1 MNLIPQVTEILKN
14 PPSIISQTQ
23 LDYLST
29 YAELGT
35 FTQVALHHD
44 VNESTVRRTIT
55 RLVETHQLH
64 KNSVPQHMDED
75 VPSPLLVKGTS
86 TMYDK
91 HGNRRLHWVKTERD
105 KQDLYDDLVFAMQ
118 DLATELPQIPKSKR
132 VSATVDPDLLTVYP
146 LGDPHIGLLCYT
158 PEVGQDWDLAI
169 AEKMF
174 LPLFNK
180 LVVAAPASEECLIID
195 LGDFWHYDGMEQ
207 KTMRSGHKVDADG
220 RPSKM
225 IQVGFRIMRQMID
238 SALLVHKRV
247 NVKIM
252 PGNHD
257 DLGSIFL
264 RVALFHIYENELRV
278 NIDQSPN
285 VFQYFNWGKNLIGI
299 HHGDKCK
306 MAALPMVMAADQPK
320 SWGNAEF
327 RHWYVGHFHN
337 DSHTVTSGKDHQGCK
352 VETFRTIVGTEGY
365 AHEAGYRSPQDGKAI
380 VLHKDY
386 GEIERYTVNIDQ
398 VR

>member
-1 MNLIPQVTEILKN
+1 MNFVPQVKEILN
-14 PPSIISQTQ
+14 STINLTPIQRM
-23 LDYLST
+23 YLTT
-29 YAELGT
+29 YVELGA
-35 FTQVALHHD
+35 FTQVAEHHN
-44 VNESTVRRTIT
+44 VNESTIRRTIT
-55 RLVETHQLH
+55 RLVEMQQLH
-64 KNSVPQHMDED
+64 KNAVPEHMDMD
-75 VPSPLLVKGTS
+75 VPAPLLVKGTS
-86 TMYDK
+86 TMYGKD
-91 HGNRRLHWVKTERD
+91 GTRRLHWVKTERD
-105 KQDLYDDLVFAMQ
+105 KQDLYDDLCLSMK
-118 DLATELPQIPKSKR
+118 DLAQELPKIPKVGR
-132 VSATVDPDLLTVYP
+132 ASATVDPALLAVYP

-180 LVVAAPASEECLIID
+180 LVAAAPPSEECLIID

-238 SALLVHKRV
+238 SALLVHNIV

-264 RVALFHIYENELRV
+264 RVALHHIYEKNDRV
-278 NIDQSPN
+278 RIDQSPN
-285 VFQYFNWGKNLIGI
+285 VFQYFDWGKNLIGI

-320 SWGNAEF
+320 AWGNAEF

-337 DSHTVTSGKDHQGCK
+337 DSTSVLSGKDHQGCK

-365 AHEAGYRSPQDGKAI
+365 AHEAGYRSQQDGKAI